1 MWNWL
6 RSRRALKRD
15 NERMAALL
23 QAATPTV
30 YDRLGMGQGGGGF
43 GSMIGLGGPDAGS
56 DAEMVRHYRLWNY
69 VAISRICYKIAE
81 AFPNV
86 SRIVDHDDEE
96 RQRLTVSQ
104 RQHIRQRYGSVM
116 QAHEDLEPVAEGHPL
131 LRLLHAVNPEDW
143 WGTFIYETVMFWQL
157 TGQFYWWVIPNNAG
171 LPGEMWVLPTQWVQA
186 KYNKEGALLGY
197 EVTPDGDVR
206 RKSLIPA
213 DQILTGKHKSP
224 MGKEQAHSP
233 TEAGSEWID
242 NSESIEAARW
252 QTFQNGPLPSVSIEL
267 DPEQYAKPDPD
278 VLRAVKDRFVAR
290 YGGTARAGEPMIAPP
305 GMKVSPFSMKP
316 SEMDF
321 PNTIDQVRDQVLAL
335 YGVPKVIAGITT
347 DVNRATIYGAN
358 LIFCESTIN
367 PLLSLLAGVMNE
379 KLAPRFGEGLRIWF
393 DDARPAD
400 AEEEREET
408 KLDWQMGAIT
418 PNERR
423 SERGREPLDDRAA
436 ASAYIPLAI
445 PPGGGAALDDEL
457 SGDSAYD
464 NPAGDETDDPDETLE
479 DEAENE
485 AARFNLRPSR
495 NGDHRN
501 GQDQRR
507 GEQLDVRRNG
517 RGSNGQAVKEK
528 VLRPSRGELH
538 AEGLA
543 RPAGERQRGRRGIL
557 TPRSV
562 WQARRMERVFR
573 AWKQVRNAQEEN
585 ITLAIGLYFEK
596 MAVRAGERA
605 SDILRADQPFIA
617 DELWVDDDVDLWV
630 QYVSPAIITAM
641 LAGTKLEMTQLGIE
655 MPEPAELV
663 AASLVPQAREP
674 LRRANR
680 DEFFERYPGTPDI
693 FVEMP
698 PEVQQDI
705 VAYLKRREIP
715 DWMEITNTQR
725 KKIEKRIATALE
737 EGWSGRD
744 IVREVQSI
752 IRVGAYKGQAM
763 TIART
768 EGTSAMNHSAQTVRD
783 LNAIPK
789 KVWISAMDDNTR
801 GMKDPLSQWN
811 HVIPNTQTVPNAST
825 FTVSG
830 EQLMYPGDR
839 NGSGANII
847 NCRCDSSGM
856 VDI

>member
-1 MWNWL
+1 MFNWL
-6 RSRRALKRD
+6 KTRRALRQE
-15 NERMAALL
+15 NEQLAAQL
-23 QAATPTV
+23 QAAQPTV
-30 YDRLGMGQGGGGF
+30 YDRLGMGQSGY
-43 GSMIGLGGPDAGS
+43 GSMMGLGGPDSGS
-56 DAEMVRHYRLWNY
+56 DAEMVRHFRLWNY

-86 SRIVDHDDEE
+86 SRVTDYVDDE
-96 RQRLTVSQ
+96 RQRLTMAQ
-104 RQHIRQRYGSVM
+104 RRHIRQRYGSVM
-116 QAHEDLEPVAEGHPL
+116 QSHEELEPVDEQHPL
-131 LRLLHAVNPEDW
+131 LRLLHTVNPEDW

-157 TGQFYWWVIPNNAG
+157 TGQFYWWVIDNNAG
-171 LPGEMWVLPTQWVQA
+171 MPGELWVLPTQWVQP
-186 KYNKEGALLGY
+186 KYDKAGDLIGY
-197 EVTPDGDVR
+197 EVTPDGDAR

-213 DQILTGKHKSP
+213 DQIITGKHKSP
-224 MGKEQAHSP
+224 EGKGQAHSP
-233 TEAGSEWID
+233 TQAGSEWID

-305 GMKVSPFSMKP
+305 GMKVAPFSMKP

-321 PNTIDQVRDQVLAL
+321 PDTIDQVRDQVLAL
-335 YGVPKVIAGITT
+335 HGVPKVIAGITS

-367 PLLSLLAGVMNE
+367 PLLSLLAGILNE

-400 AEEEREET
+400 AEAEREEM
-408 KLDWQMGAIT
+408 KLDWAMGAIT

-423 SERGREPLDDRAA
+423 AERGREPLDDRAA
-436 ASAYIPLAI
+436 DSAYIPLGVQ
-445 PPGGGAALDDEL
+445 PVGGTELEEEISDDVAE
-457 SGDSAYD
+457 D
-464 NPAGDETDDPDETLE
+464 NPAGDETDDPDEAIE
-479 DEAENE
+479 DMEENE
-485 AARFNLRPSR
+485 AARFTIRPSR
-495 NGDHRN
+495 NGAKTN
-501 GQDQRR
+501 GEVQR
-507 GEQLDVRRNG
+507 GGDGFDVRRNG
-517 RGSNGQAVKEK
+517 RGSNGQAVQEAKAE
-528 VLRPSRGELH
+528 VLRPTRGELH

-562 WQARRMERVFR
+562 WQARRAGRVFK
-573 AWKQVRNAQEEN
+573 AWERVRNAQEEN
-585 ITLAIGLYFEK
+585 ITLAIGMYFQK
-596 MAVRAGERA
+596 MAMRAGERMEGM
-605 SDILRADQPFIA
+605 LRTDQPFIS

-630 QYVSPAIITAM
+630 QYVSPAIISAM
-641 LAGTKLEMTQLGIE
+641 LAGTKLEMEQLGIE
-655 MPEPAELV
+655 MPETDQLV
-663 AASLVPQAREP
+663 AASLEGVSQREP
-674 LRRANR
+674 IRRANR

-698 PEVQQDI
+698 PEVQEDI
-705 VAYLKRREIP
+705 VQYLKRREIP
-715 DWMEITNTQR
+715 DWQEISNTQR
-725 KKIEKRIATALE
+725 KKIEKRIARGLD
-737 EGWSGRD
+737 EGWSQKD
-744 IVREVQSI
+744 LVAEIKTI
-752 IRVGAYKGQAM
+752 IRRGAYKGQAM

-789 KVWISAMDDNTR
+789 KMWISTLDAYTR
-801 GMKDPLSQWN
+801 SGKFD
-811 HVIPNTQTVPNAST
+811 HVAPNYQQVPNAST
-825 FTVSG
+825 FSVSG

-839 NGSGANII
+839 NGSGGNII

>member
-1 MWNWL
+1 
-6 RSRRALKRD
+6 
-15 NERMAALL
+15 
-23 QAATPTV
+23 
-30 YDRLGMGQGGGGF
+30 
-43 GSMIGLGGPDAGS
+43 
-56 DAEMVRHYRLWNY
+56 
-69 VAISRICYKIAE
+69 
-81 AFPNV
+81 
-86 SRIVDHDDEE
+86 
-96 RQRLTVSQ
+96 
-104 RQHIRQRYGSVM
+104 
-116 QAHEDLEPVAEGHPL
+116 
-131 LRLLHAVNPEDW
+131 
-143 WGTFIYETVMFWQL
+143 
-157 TGQFYWWVIPNNAG
+157 
-171 LPGEMWVLPTQWVQA
+171 
-186 KYNKEGALLGY
+186 
-197 EVTPDGDVR
+197 
-206 RKSLIPA
+206 
-213 DQILTGKHKSP
+213 
-224 MGKEQAHSP
+224 
-233 TEAGSEWID
+233 
-242 NSESIEAARW
+242 
-252 QTFQNGPLPSVSIEL
+252 
-267 DPEQYAKPDPD
+267 
-278 VLRAVKDRFVAR
+278 
-290 YGGTARAGEPMIAPP
+290 
-305 GMKVSPFSMKP
+305 MKVTPFSMKP

-321 PNTIDQVRDQVLAL
+321 PDTIDQVRDQVLAL
-335 YGVPKVIAGITT
+335 HGVPKVIAGITT

-358 LIFCESTIN
+358 LIFCESTVN
-367 PLLSLLAGVMNE
+367 PLLSLLAGIMNE

-423 SERGREPLDDRAA
+423 SERGREPIEDRAA
-436 ASAYIPLAI
+436 DSAYIPLAI
-445 PPGGGAALDDEL
+445 QPVGGTALEEEISDDIAE
-457 SGDSAYD
+457 D
-464 NPAGDETDDPDETLE
+464 NPAGDETDDPDEAIE
-479 DEAENE
+479 DMEENE
-485 AARFNLRPSR
+485 AARFTLRPSR
-495 NGDHRN
+495 NGAKTN
-501 GQDQRR
+501 GETRRR
-507 GEQLDVRRNG
+507 GDGFDVRGNG
-517 RGSNGQAVKEK
+517 RGSNGQAVQEAK
-528 VLRPSRGELH
+528 VLRPATGELH

-543 RPAGERQRGRRGIL
+543 RPARQRRQGRRGIL

-562 WQARRMERVFR
+562 WQARRMERVFK
-573 AWKQVRNAQEEN
+573 AWKQLRDAQEEN

-617 DELWVDDDVDLWV
+617 DELWEDADVDLWV

-641 LAGTKLEMTQLGIE
+641 LTGTKFEMEQLGIE
-655 MPEPAELV
+655 MPEPDDLV
-663 AASLVPQAREP
+663 AASLVTQREP
-674 LRRANR
+674 IRRANR
-680 DEFFERYPGTPDI
+680 DDFFERYPGSPDI

-698 PEVQQDI
+698 PEVQEDI
-705 VAYLKRREIP
+705 IQYLKRREIP

-725 KKIEKRIATALE
+725 KKIEKRVAEGLA

-789 KVWISAMDDNTR
+789 KIWISALDNDTR
-801 GMKDPLSQWN
+801 GMKDPSSRWN

-856 VDI
+856 VDL